1 MIDFIDLFS
10 GIGGFRYGLERIGN
24 FRCVWSCDIKLSAN
38 KIYTK
43 RFQTT
48 ERSHLTG
55 NIRGINPEELPDF
68 DLLCGGFPCQTFS
81 VTGKRKGFK
90 DTRGTLFFEICR
102 ITEVKRPTLLLL
114 ENVEGLLKHDEG
126 RTFTI
131 ILKSLEELGYWI
143 EWQVFNSKFYGLP
156 QNRPRVFIIGHNN
169 DRSTTPILPLEA
181 ETNGSLKLTHKIEG
195 RTPSGISRMTDRMY
209 SVYGIAPCLT
219 ASFSGKVNITE
230 LKRNLTPIECE
241 RLQGFPDN
249 WTYGLSDGLRYE
261 LLGNT
266 VSIPVIETLGRKILS
281 SFTNKAGNDG
291 V

>member
-1 MIDFIDLFS
+1 
-10 GIGGFRYGLERIGN
+10 
-24 FRCVWSCDIKLSAN
+24 
-38 KIYTK
+38 
-43 RFQTT
+43 
-48 ERSHLTG
+48 
-55 NIRGINPEELPDF
+55 
-68 DLLCGGFPCQTFS
+68 
-81 VTGKRKGFK
+81 
-90 DTRGTLFFEICR
+90 
-102 ITEVKRPTLLLL
+102 
-114 ENVEGLLKHDEG
+114 
-126 RTFTI
+126 
-131 ILKSLEELGYWI
+131 
-143 EWQVFNSKFYGLP
+143 
-156 QNRPRVFIIGHNN
+156 
-169 DRSTTPILPLEA
+169 
-181 ETNGSLKLTHKIEG
+181 
-195 RTPSGISRMTDRMY
+195 MY